1 MAESSCNDA
10 KERQYDSIIELRIK
24 QLKRKEHFNEELTKW
39 TSIIDKE
46 IIRTDLNIEHE
57 LK

>member
-10 KERQYDSIIELRIK
+10 KERQYDSIIQLRIK
-24 QLKRKEHFNEELTKW
+24 QLKREKHFDEKLIKW
-39 TSIIDKE
+39 TSIIDQE

-57 LK
+57 FK